1 MKHFKKTMIGSIAV
15 AAVFI
20 VGGSYA
26 WASTSDKELDN
37 SDPDKIEVTEE
48 EALDTF
54 ADEYG
59 KKVESI
65 ELEPT
70 RDGYVYEVESYDNET
85 EYNTDIDAAS
95 GDIIDNRSDKDD
107 EDDDEEETRYELN
120 QKDAISQKEA
130 TDIAE
135 KEANSGKAREW
146 KLERVSDDKQTW
158 EVNVL
163 EKGNET
169 EVTMDAE
176 NGEVLEVE
184 EDDD

>member
-1 MKHFKKTMIGSIAV
+1 MKHFKKKIVGGIAA
-15 AAVFI
+15 AAVFV

-37 SDPDKIEVTEE
+37 SDTDKIEITEKQ
-48 EALDTF
+48 ALDTF
-54 ADEYG
+54 SDKYD

-70 RDGYVYEVESYDNET
+70 RDGYVYEVESYDDEM

-95 GDIIDNRSDKDD
+95 GDIIGTKSDKDD
-107 EDDDEEETRYELN
+107 EDDDEKETHYELKP
-120 QKDAISQKEA
+120 KDAISQKEA
-130 TDIAE
+130 SKIAE
-135 KEANSGKAREW
+135 NKADSGKAREW
-146 KLERVSDDKQTW
+146 KLERVSDDTQTW

-169 EVTMDAE
+169 EVTMDAD
-176 NGEVLEVE
+176 NGKIIEVE
-184 EDDD
+184 QDDD

>member
-1 MKHFKKTMIGSIAV
+1 MKNLKKKIIGGIAV
-15 AAVFI
+15 AAVFV

-26 WASTSDKELDN
+26 WASTSDKALDN
-37 SDPDKIEVTEE
+37 SDPDKIEVTEK

-54 ADEYG
+54 SDEYG

-65 ELEPT
+65 GLEPT
-70 RDGYVYEVESYDNET
+70 RDGYVYEVESYDDKV
-85 EYNTDIDAAS
+85 EYNTEIDAAS
-95 GDIIDNRSDKDD
+95 GDIIDNKSDKDD
-107 EDDDEEETRYELN
+107 DDDDEEETRYELN
-120 QKDAISQKEA
+120 QKDAISREKA
-130 TDIAE
+130 TEIVE
-135 KEANSGKAREW
+135 KEADSGKAREW
-146 KLERVSDDKQTW
+146 KLERVSDSKQTW

-169 EVTMDAE
+169 EVTINAE